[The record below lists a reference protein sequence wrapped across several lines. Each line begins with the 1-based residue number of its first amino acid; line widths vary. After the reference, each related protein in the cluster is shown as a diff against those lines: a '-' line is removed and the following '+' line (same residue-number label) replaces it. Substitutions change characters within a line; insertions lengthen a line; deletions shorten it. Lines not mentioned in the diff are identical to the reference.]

1 MQFISKALEAIYKLL
16 INMRYIPI
24 IVYVKVIKIEPEINP
39 FPPKVLDQNIHFLN
53 TKFWIICTEIKVNLF
68 IQDNFMNVRV

>member
-39 FPPKVLDQNIHFLN
+39 FLPKVLDQNIHFLN
-53 TKFWIICTEIKVNLF
+53 TGLHFLNILDYLHRNQSKPFYS
-68 IQDNFMNVRV
+68 R